1 MENLSEIGKYP
12 FLLFTNKEVTKN
24 SYTFFDT
31 YKDTATD
38 DSDYNKVINN
48 VFFSQENINIIH
60 ADIRRVVYERSNY
73 NIPKQNNDHLVNI
86 MMDIYKTFCQNLP
99 NNIKQQIVDLNKRVV
114 DHVYPY
120 IVSQI
125 DAIQKYREEIEGPIR
140 VNPLPQSTTIQGQK
154 TLPAFR

>member
-1 MENLSEIGKYP
+1 
-12 FLLFTNKEVTKN
+12 
-24 SYTFFDT
+24 
-31 YKDTATD
+31 
-38 DSDYNKVINN
+38 
-48 VFFSQENINIIH
+48 
-60 ADIRRVVYERSNY
+60 
-73 NIPKQNNDHLVNI
+73 
-86 MMDIYKTFCQNLP
+86 
-99 NNIKQQIVDLNKRVV
+99 VDLNKRVV

>member
-1 MENLSEIGKYP
+1 
-12 FLLFTNKEVTKN
+12 
-24 SYTFFDT
+24 
-31 YKDTATD
+31 
-38 DSDYNKVINN
+38 
-48 VFFSQENINIIH
+48 
-60 ADIRRVVYERSNY
+60 
-73 NIPKQNNDHLVNI
+73 